1 MEEIKSVKLRQAKD
15 IPAKNW
21 TYDDHYTNNV
31 KVVFRRGQY
40 YFRTS
45 IDL

>member
-1 MEEIKSVKLRQAKD
+1 MEEIKSVKLSQAKD

-21 TYDDHYTNNV
+21 TYDDLCTNDV
-31 KVVFRRGQY
+31 KVVFRRCHY
-40 YFRTS
+40 NFSTS